1 MSERVL
7 LKLGGSVITDKSQGR
22 CVINQEN
29 LNFIGR
35 VIGRAE
41 EQELVLVHGAGSCG
55 HPEAKE
61 HQLDKGLTPIH
72 KAGIFITHRAV
83 RNLNDA
89 VVNTLRAHGAEA
101 IGMHPLGAGIAQD
114 GRLLDFEK
122 RHITLLL
129 QYGIIPVL
137 HGDVVM
143 DLSRGACIISGDQL
157 VSFLPRAIR
166 IDRIGLA
173 TDVPGVL
180 DGGRVVR
187 RISAASR
194 ETLNLGRSENLD
206 VTGGMKGK
214 IDELLRLAA
223 DGIESS
229 IFHISRLEDFLAAE
243 DHGGTVVTE

>member
-7 LKLGGSVITDKSQGR
+7 LKLGGSVITDKSKGR
-22 CVINQEN
+22 CVINQKN
-29 LNFIGR
+29 LDYIGR
-35 VIGRAE
+35 VIAAARGRE
-41 EQELVLVHGAGSCG
+41 IVLVHGAGSCG

-61 HQLDKGLTPIH
+61 HHLDKGLDPIY
-72 KAGIFITHRAV
+72 KTGIFITHRAV

-89 VVNTLRAHGAEA
+89 VVDTLRAHGAEA

-114 GRLLDFEK
+114 GRLIDFEK
-122 RHITLLL
+122 RHIELLL

-187 RISAASR
+187 QISAASR
-194 ETLNLGRSENLD
+194 DTLNLGRSENLD

-223 DGIESS
+223 EGTESA
-229 IFHISRLEDFLAAE
+229 IFHLSRLEDFLAAE
-243 DHGGTVVTE
+243 DHGGTIVTE